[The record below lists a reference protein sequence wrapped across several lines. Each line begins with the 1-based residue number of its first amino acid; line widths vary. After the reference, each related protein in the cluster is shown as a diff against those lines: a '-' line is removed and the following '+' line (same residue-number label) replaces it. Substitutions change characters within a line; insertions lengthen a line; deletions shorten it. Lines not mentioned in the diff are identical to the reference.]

1 MTSAWIYTSPLASL
15 PMTSPRDGR
24 YFEAVQKWA
33 QIAQSANNTAYTSSW
48 AGEENPNGSRKNIEA
63 YLEQAKGDVEDS
75 ADVLKSII
83 EMLDLPPAPKY
94 KPARG

>member
-1 MTSAWIYTSPLASL
+1 MFRGD
-15 PMTSPRDGR
+15 PRTRAAANR
-24 YFEAVQKWA
+24 YFEAVQRWG
-33 QIAQSANNTAYTSSW
+33 QIVQSASNTAYTSSW

-83 EMLDLPPAPKY
+83 DILALPPAPKY
-94 KPARG
+94 KP

>member
-1 MTSAWIYTSPLASL
+1 MAL
-15 PMTSPRDGR
+15 R
-24 YFEAVQKWA
+24 EAQGM
-33 QIAQSANNTAYTSSW
+33 AYTSSW

-83 EMLDLPPAPKY
+83 DMLALPPAPKY
-94 KPARG
+94 KP